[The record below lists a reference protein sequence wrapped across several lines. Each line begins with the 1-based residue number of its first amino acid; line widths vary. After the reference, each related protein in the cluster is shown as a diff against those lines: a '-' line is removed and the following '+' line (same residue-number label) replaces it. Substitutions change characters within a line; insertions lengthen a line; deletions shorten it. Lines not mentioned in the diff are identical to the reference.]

1 MYNIGICDD
10 EQAFAAELEEMI
22 RQYAKETGLELR
34 TTLFRNG
41 QELIESDQIE
51 LDLIFL
57 DIQMDVMNGL
67 EAAKRIRARDEKV
80 SIIFLTS
87 LTKYALAG
95 YEYQAVNYIIKP
107 IKYVRLKRELDR
119 WLESYKREDKKYIL
133 VTNEEGHHRIDL
145 STLHYLETYNRNVKL
160 HTDNG
165 EIISYRKMKELED
178 ELKDAHFIRCHSGY
192 LVNLFY
198 VKRVG
203 KLEITL
209 TDGDIIPISQPKRKL
224 VMEKLAD
231 YWGIGCNGDC
241 DFDSGC
247 SVRPAG
253 ICICLSC
260 LYGNSSFYSRQR
272 ALVGQSTGFSGF
284 QIPGPGD
291 CIFE

>member
-22 RQYAKETGLELR
+22 GKYAQETGLELR

-41 QELIESDQIE
+41 RELIDRDKIE

-67 EAAKRIRARDEKV
+67 ETAKRIRARDEKV

-107 IKYVRLKRELDR
+107 IKYVRLKREMDR
-119 WLESYKREDKKYIL
+119 WLVSYRRDGRRYIL
-133 VTNEEGHHRIDL
+133 VNNEAGHHRVDL

-160 HTDNG
+160 HTDSG
-165 EIISYRKMKELED
+165 DIVSYKKMKELEA
-178 ELKDAHFIRCHSGY
+178 ELEDAYFVRCHSGY
-192 LVNLFY
+192 LVNLFF
-198 VKRVG
+198 VKRVD

-209 TDGDIIPISQPKRKL
+209 TDGEIIPISQPKRKL

-231 YWGIGCNGDC
+231 YWGD
-241 DFDSGC
+241 
-247 SVRPAG
+247 R
-253 ICICLSC
+253 L
-260 LYGNSSFYSRQR
+260 
-272 ALVGQSTGFSGF
+272 
-284 QIPGPGD
+284 
-291 CIFE
+291 